1 MHRFTSAGLALLA
14 ACAGTDL
21 RATPEPLRLHPENPH
36 YFLFRGKPTI
46 LITSDEHYGA
56 VLNLDFDFVKYLD
69 ALAAHRLN
77 HTRTW
82 VGTYREIPGSFNI
95 TDNTLAPQPGRYVCP
110 WARSDAPGYSHGGNK
125 FDLTKWDD
133 AYFARLK
140 EFMRQASKRGVVVEM
155 NLWCPNYNNDK
166 KDLLWKASP

>member
-1 MHRFTSAGLALLA
+1 MNPAARAVRFLSWLVASAASSWVL
-14 ACAGTDL
+14 AGTEKALSLYPD
-21 RATPEPLRLHPENPH
+21 NPH
-36 YFLFRGKPTI
+36 YFLFRGKPMV
-46 LITSDEHYGA
+46 LITSGEHYGA

-110 WARSDAPGYSHGGNK
+110 WARSETPGYSHGGNK
-125 FDLTKWDD
+125 FDLT
-133 AYFARLK
+133 
-140 EFMRQASKRGVVVEM
+140 
-155 NLWCPNYNNDK
+155 
-166 KDLLWKASP
+166 